1 MEFINLKK
9 QYELLRSTLSVK
21 VDEIM
26 SGAHFIGGQEVSEL
40 EERLA
45 GYVGRSHCLGCGN
58 GTEALQLAYMA
69 YGVGAGD
76 AVFCPAMTFIASVEP
91 AAMLGATPVFC
102 DIEPDTFNLS
112 PSSLAEQI
120 ERVEREGKL
129 RPRAVVA
136 VDFLGNPA
144 RFDEISKICADH
156 DLLLIEDAAQG
167 TGATYKGSR
176 CGSFGDIACTSFFPS
191 KPLGCYG
198 DGGAVYTDD
207 DVVAGLLASLKVH
220 GKGSSK
226 YDNVRIGMNSR
237 LDTIQAAVLLAKM
250 DLLDGEMGKRQEV
263 AARYWKA
270 FEGKVQTPKI
280 TEDSMSSFAQFVL
293 IAESEEQRDHVVASM
308 KEAGV
313 PSLVYYPKP
322 LHQMKAFG
330 GCGARSFPNAEH
342 YAQCNFGIPFSPYIT
357 EEEQDEVVSAVL
369 AAL

>member
-9 QYELLRSTLSVK
+9 QYELIRPTLSVK

-26 SGAHFIGGQEVSEL
+26 AGAHFIGGSEVGEL

-45 GYVGRSHCLGCGN
+45 DYVGRSHCLGCGN

-69 YGVGAGD
+69 YGIGAGD

-112 PSSLAEQI
+112 PSSLVEQI
-120 ERVEREGKL
+120 ESVEREGKL

-144 RFDEISKICADH
+144 RFDEISKICTDH
-156 DLLLIEDAAQG
+156 GLLLIEDAAQG
-167 TGATYKGSR
+167 TGASCKGSR

-198 DGGAVYTDD
+198 DGGAVFTDD
-207 DVVAGLLASLKVH
+207 NEVAGLISSLKVH

-226 YDNVRIGMNSR
+226 YDNVRVGMNSR

-250 DLLDGEMGKRQEV
+250 DLLDTEMDKRQEV
-263 AARYWKA
+263 AARY
-270 FEGKVQTPKI
+270 
-280 TEDSMSSFAQFVL
+280 
-293 IAESEEQRDHVVASM
+293 
-308 KEAGV
+308 
-313 PSLVYYPKP
+313 
-322 LHQMKAFG
+322 
-330 GCGARSFPNAEH
+330 
-342 YAQCNFGIPFSPYIT
+342 
-357 EEEQDEVVSAVL
+357 
-369 AAL
+369 